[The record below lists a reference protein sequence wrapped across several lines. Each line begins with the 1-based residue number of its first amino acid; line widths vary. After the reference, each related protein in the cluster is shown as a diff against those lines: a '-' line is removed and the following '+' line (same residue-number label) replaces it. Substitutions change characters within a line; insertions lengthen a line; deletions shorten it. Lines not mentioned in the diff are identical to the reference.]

1 MTCRNPTTGS
11 TGWQLSWVPTVR
23 LEDAHTLTEGF
34 FGGESTSSQRKTVP
48 EEFEDSEIVS
58 RWRTYPAL
66 RSARGSGIF
75 ERLQPEILGRLA
87 KTSHPMDALTAFD
100 GFLSGLPAGVQV
112 FSLFEANPQLID
124 LLIDIVGVSPE
135 LARYLSRNA
144 SVFDAVIGGDFFS
157 DWPGREAL
165 QTALSDLLAQ
175 ESDYENKLNTAR
187 RWGKEWH
194 FRVGVHLLRG
204 LIGAEEAGT
213 QYADLADATLAALAP
228 EVQAEFA
235 RKHGP
240 CPGRGAVVVGMGSL
254 GSRRLHSRS
263 DLDLIV
269 IYDPGEAEISEGRRP
284 LATRPYYA
292 RLTQALITAVTAP
305 MAEGRIYEIDMRL
318 RPSGNQGPVAT
329 SLESFR
335 SYQKSDAW
343 VWEHL
348 ALSRARCV
356 AGPEGL
362 MQDVTGVQ
370 TEVLA
375 TAGERDAVLREVAI
389 MRDRIAAAKGGGGPW
404 EVKLGQGRLQD
415 IELVAQAAAVIA
427 GQPLGTV
434 PASLARGAECGWLS
448 PEDSHALSEA
458 YRLCWSLQ
466 IGSRLI
472 SETTLTPDR
481 DMSAASDFLCR
492 ITGTETIDGLQ
503 TLLETRTRHAADI
516 IDAAL
521 PDVSEED

>member
-1 MTCRNPTTGS
+1 
-11 TGWQLSWVPTVR
+11 
-23 LEDAHTLTEGF
+23 
-34 FGGESTSSQRKTVP
+34 
-48 EEFEDSEIVS
+48 
-58 RWRTYPAL
+58 
-66 RSARGSGIF
+66 
-75 ERLQPEILGRLA
+75 LQ
-87 KTSHPMDALTAFD
+87 
-100 GFLSGLPAGVQV
+100 
-112 FSLFEANPQLID
+112 
-124 LLIDIVGVSPE
+124 
-135 LARYLSRNA
+135 
-144 SVFDAVIGGDFFS
+144 
-157 DWPGREAL
+157 EAL
-165 QTALSDLLAQ
+165 ADLLAQ

-228 EVQAEFA
+228 EVQADFA

-269 IYDPGEAEISEGRRP
+269 IYDPGDAEISEGRRP

-356 AGPEGL
+356 TGPPDL
-362 MQDVTGVQ
+362 MDDVAAVQ
-370 TEVLA
+370 ADVMA
-375 TAGERDAVLREVAI
+375 APRDRDAVLREVAI
-389 MRDRIAAAKGGGGPW
+389 MRKRIAAAKGDGGPW
-404 EVKLGQGRLQD
+404 EAKLGQGRLQD
-415 IELVAQAAAVIA
+415 IELVAQAAALIA
-427 GQPLGTV
+427 GQPLDTV
-434 PASLARGAECGWLS
+434 PGALARGADCGWLAS
-448 PEDSHALSEA
+448 EDAQALIDA
-458 YRLCWSLQ
+458 YHLCWSLQ

-481 DMSAASDFLCR
+481 DISAASDFLCR
-492 ITGTETIDGLQ
+492 ITDTETIDGLQ
-503 TLLETRTRHAADI
+503 ALLETCARRAAEI

>member
-1 MTCRNPTTGS
+1 MT
-11 TGWQLSWVPTVR
+11 
-23 LEDAHTLTEGF
+23 GF
-34 FGGESTSSQRKTVP
+34 SVGC
-48 EEFEDSEIVS
+48 
-58 RWRTYPAL
+58 
-66 RSARGSGIF
+66 
-75 ERLQPEILGRLA
+75 
-87 KTSHPMDALTAFD
+87 
-100 GFLSGLPAGVQV
+100 PAGVQV

-165 QTALSDLLAQ
+165 QAALSDLLAQ

-213 QYADLADATLAALAP
+213 QYADLADATLAALTP

-235 RKHGP
+235 GKHGP

-348 ALSRARCV
+348 ALTRARCV
-356 AGPEGL
+356 AGPDGV
-362 MQDVTGVQ
+362 MQDVTAVQ
-370 TEVLA
+370 ADVLQA
-375 TAGERDAVLREVAI
+375 PRDRDAVLREVAI
-389 MRDRIAAAKGGGGPW
+389 MRNRIASAKGSGGDW
-404 EVKLGQGRLQD
+404 EIKLGQGRLQD

-434 PASLARGAECGWLS
+434 PGALACGAECGWLS
-448 PEDSHALSEA
+448 PEDADALSAA
-458 YRLCWSLQ
+458 YRLCWALQ

-472 SETTLTPDR
+472 SDSTLAPDQ
-481 DMSAASDFLCR
+481 DSSAASGFLCR
-492 ITGTETIDGLQ
+492 ITGTSSIDGLQ
-503 TLLETRTRHAADI
+503 ELLAACTKRAADVI
-516 IDAAL
+516 NAVL
-521 PDVSEED
+521 PDVRDEE